1 MEKKELVT
9 IDRKTLL
16 KLIARSHKW
25 CAIYGYGA
33 IDNLDMD
40 ELDAIFLQYAD
51 DTGLAFP
58 EDISGCEAIEIL
70 SEWDLDFYEVR
81 V

>member
-1 MEKKELVT
+1 MEKKEFVV
-9 IDRKTLL
+9 IDKKILL

-25 CAIYGYGA
+25 CAVYGYGA
-33 IDNLDMD
+33 IDDLDMD
-40 ELDAIFLQYAD
+40 ELDALFLQYVK
-51 DTGLAFP
+51 DTGIAVP
-58 EDISGCEAIEIL
+58 EDISGYEAIKIL

>member
-9 IDRKTLL
+9 VDKKILL

-25 CAIYGYGA
+25 CAVYGYGA
-33 IDNLDMD
+33 IDDLDMD
-40 ELDAIFLQYAD
+40 ELDALFLQYAK

-58 EDISGCEAIEIL
+58 EDISGYEAIEIL